1 MLPTI
6 SPTTPFNASNSST
19 ALQEMHNTANINAN
33 NTTANTNIAATNTDT
48 SIKLWKPQTKTPEW
62 EIINKFVE
70 KAVTCLNI
78 MKNLN
83 GMYADRQNY
92 TKQDVFDFWRY
103 TLY

>member
-6 SPTTPFNASNSST
+6 SPITPFDASNSST
-19 ALQEMHNTANINAN
+19 ALQEMVNAN
-33 NTTANTNIAATNTDT
+33 TNTDT

-70 KAVTCLNI
+70 KAVTCLNM

>member
-6 SPTTPFNASNSST
+6 SPITPFDASNSST
-19 ALQEMHNTANINAN
+19 ALQEIHNTAN
-33 NTTANTNIAATNTDT
+33 TNTNTNT

-70 KAVTCLNI
+70 KTVGCLNM

-83 GMYADRQNY
+83 GMYADRPNY

>member
-6 SPTTPFNASNSST
+6 SPITPFDASNSST
-19 ALQEMHNTANINAN
+19 ALQEMVN
-33 NTTANTNIAATNTDT
+33 ANTNTDI

-70 KAVTCLNI
+70 KTVGCLNM

-83 GMYADRQNY
+83 GMYADRPNY

>member
-6 SPTTPFNASNSST
+6 SPITPFDASNSST
-19 ALQEMHNTANINAN
+19 ALQEMHNTANTN
-33 NTTANTNIAATNTDT
+33 ANTNTDI

-70 KAVTCLNI
+70 KAVGCLNM

-83 GMYADRQNY
+83 GMYADRPNY